1 MTTRTKPGRRRSRVL
16 LVGAA
21 SALAAM
27 VLTACESEAAAPAT
41 GGELTMATW
50 SATVSLD
57 PVGTAGTGN
66 SGGHELSALYD
77 TIMRWNPDTGAYEPQ
92 TAESLTPNADFTQW
106 TLKLRSGIK
115 FSDGTDYNAEA
126 VVASL
131 KRHVEKRSRSV
142 SLVTPITNY
151 ATPDPLTVV
160 FTLSFPWN
168 AFPYALASTPGMI
181 VSPKAVQTL
190 GDGLGT
196 NPVGA
201 GAGPFIIDSFKPN
214 ESATLKRNPNYWG
227 GPAPLDSLKFI
238 FAGPGPQTY
247 EAFKAGTVSVAFLRD
262 AAAIADARDDGA
274 GGFTQRASS
283 NDTLIMNNGIVVT
296 CKGGEPAPKCA
307 GRPDGE
313 QIQSTSP
320 TKDKRVRQAVAAAID
335 LNTLNQRVYS
345 GLGEMTTDLIA
356 SQSRWFDGVT
366 GPTYNI
372 DRAKQLVTEAK
383 ADGWNGKIRVSC
395 HTGLPTWG
403 AAVKG
408 MLEAAGFTVELTDQQ
423 EIAAN
428 TSAVIVRKDYD
439 IACFGSTIGDAEPFF
454 ALNRDFNS
462 TFVSAG
468 GGNYSGYI
476 NPAVDKAI
484 ADGRAAKDE
493 AGVKAAI
500 TTIAKAYS
508 EDVPFLALTS
518 QPENIVVAEKV
529 KGLKLNASTVLMFD
543 KASLSS

>member
-1 MTTRTKPGRRRSRVL
+1 
-16 LVGAA
+16 
-21 SALAAM
+21 M
-27 VLTACESEAAAPAT
+27 VLTACESEQPGPAT
-41 GGELTMATW
+41 GGVLTMATW

-77 TIMRWNPDTGAYEPQ
+77 TIMRWNPDTGGFEPQ
-92 TAESLTPNADFTQW
+92 TAESLTPNSDFTQW

-115 FSDGTDYNAEA
+115 FSDGTEYDAAA
-126 VVASL
+126 VVASI

-151 ATPDPLTVV
+151 ETPDPLTVV

-168 AFPYALASTPGMI
+168 GFPFALASTPGMI
-181 VSPKAVQTL
+181 VSPAAVASL
-190 GDGLGT
+190 GDSLGT

-201 GAGPFIIDSFKPN
+201 GAGPFVIDSFKAN
-214 ESATLKRNPNYWG
+214 ESVTLKRNPNYWG
-227 GPAPLDSLKFI
+227 GAVPLDGLKFI
-238 FAGPGPQTY
+238 YTGTGPQTY
-247 EAFKAGTVSVAFLRD
+247 EAFKADTVSVAFLRD

-274 GGFTQRASS
+274 GGFTQRSSS

-307 GRPDGE
+307 GQADGV
-313 QIQSTSP
+313 QIPSTSP

-356 SQSRWFDGVT
+356 SQSRWYDGVA
-366 GPTYNI
+366 GPSYDIN
-372 DRAKQLVTEAK
+372 RAKQLVAAAK
-383 ADGWNGKIRVSC
+383 ADGWDGTIRVSC

-403 AAVKG
+403 TAVKG

-428 TSAVIVRKDYD
+428 TSAVIVRKDFD

-462 TFVSAG
+462 IYVTSG

-484 ADGRAAKDE
+484 ADGRAAKDD

-508 EDVPFLALTS
+508 ADVPWLALTS
-518 QPENIVVAEKV
+518 QPENIVVAENV
-529 KGLKLNASTVLMFD
+529 KDLKLNASSVLMFD
-543 KASLSS
+543 KAYLSS